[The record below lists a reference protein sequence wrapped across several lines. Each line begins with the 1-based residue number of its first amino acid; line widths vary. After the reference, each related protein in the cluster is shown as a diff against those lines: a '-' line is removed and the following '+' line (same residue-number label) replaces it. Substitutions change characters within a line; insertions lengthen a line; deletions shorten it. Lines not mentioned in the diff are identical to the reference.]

1 MNGVWRGG
9 RDGLASN
16 RVRSA
21 YRYGSYALSYVLS
34 TLGFRLFEWCSQR
47 WEYVGDDSFNE

>member
-1 MNGVWRGG
+1 VNGVWRGG